1 MEIEQEQPYEAIL
14 TKQIYTPNHIR
25 FGTFLGGP
33 LVAGYY
39 LAENYKVFGEPGKA
53 KAAWIYAI
61 AATVVIYG
69 GIIALPQTVKIPGF
83 VFPIAYGWVAF
94 YLTEHFQGAQINA
107 HGNNGEGFFG
117 WGRVVVISL
126 IGVAITLAG
135 IYFAVI
141 ITGD

>member
-1 MEIEQEQPYEAIL
+1 MEPDQEQPREASI
-14 TKQIYTPNHIR
+14 TKQIYTPAHIR

-53 KAAWIYAI
+53 KATWIYAI
-61 AATVVIYG
+61 AATIVICG
-69 GIIALPQTVKIPGF
+69 GIISYAETVKIPSV
-83 VFPIAYGWVAF
+83 VFPIAYCWVAF
-94 YLTEHFQGAQINA
+94 YLTEYFQGTQINA
-107 HGNNGEGFFG
+107 HGKSGEGFFG
-117 WGRVVVISL
+117 WGRVILVSL

-135 IYFAVI
+135 IYIGVI